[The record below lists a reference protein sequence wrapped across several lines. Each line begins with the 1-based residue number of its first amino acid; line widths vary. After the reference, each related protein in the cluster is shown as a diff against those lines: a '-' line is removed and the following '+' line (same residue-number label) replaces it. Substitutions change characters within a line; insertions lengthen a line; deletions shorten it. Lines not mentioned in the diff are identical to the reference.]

1 MIHMDIDEILN
12 GAKTAFINE
21 NYSSSLDFR
30 PKLLYNNQDTKVIN
44 SIRDELRN
52 CDEFIISSAF
62 ITLGG
67 ITPLLEEFKYLE
79 EHNIKGKIL
88 TTDYLTFT
96 EPKALKKLANFRN
109 LEIKLYS
116 QEKEGFHTKGY
127 IFRKDN
133 VYKGIV
139 GSSNLTMNALTV
151 NKEWNVEFTSLDE
164 GEMLN
169 QIKTEFNELWV
180 EADNLFDVH
189 PNYEKIYHDNK
200 HFVNFRIINEKI
212 KEKNITLTPNYMQE
226 EFLERLRNLIKQGEE
241 KALLVSATGTGKTYA
256 SAFAVNDFK
265 PKRFLFLVHRE
276 QIAKQ
281 SITAYKHVFSDQ
293 DKFGL
298 LSGNSKEYDK
308 PYLFS
313 TIQTMSKDDVYI
325 RYSPDYF
332 DYIIIDE
339 VHKAGASSYLKILDY
354 FKPQFLLGMTASPER
369 TDGFNIYE
377 LFDNNIAHEI
387 RLQEAMEE
395 DLLCPFHYFGI
406 TDVEF
411 EDNVIDDDFNDF
423 NLLASDK
430 RVDYLLEKSEFYG
443 YSGDRRKALVFCSRK
458 KEAEELSKKFNEKG
472 HKALVLT
479 GDDSQNKRL
488 DAIDRLTNDDNP
500 DKIEFIFT
508 VDIFN
513 EGVDIPEINQ
523 VLLVRP
529 TESPII
535 FIQQLGRGL
544 RKYKNK
550 EFVVILDFIG
560 NYKNNFMIPIA
571 LSGDKSYDK
580 DKIRKY
586 LMEGNKIIPG
596 ASSINFDEISKKRI
610 YESINNS
617 SFSKVA
623 LFKEKY
629 NNLKYK
635 LGRIPLLYDFAIN
648 GDFNPEIILNHNKF
662 GTYHDFIEYVEDD
675 YNPILTREET
685 ALLKFIS
692 KKLIKGIRPHELI
705 ILNCLKYNG
714 YFTIQEIEKHL
725 KDNYGLENQLK
736 SIKGAMNIL
745 SMNFYKKETDDTEY
759 QANTVTSF
767 VSKDKNFDFENIFF
781 KFDKKIY
788 NNLENNKE
796 YHFEISERFKKSLGN
811 NTYRKYLNDALNY
824 GLYKYEHI
832 YFDENPF
839 KLYEKYS
846 REDVLRILNWERFMN
861 GQNIGGYKIKYN
873 TCPIFVTY
881 NKKEDISETINY
893 EDQFIN
899 KELFSWMSRNNRR
912 LDSPELKP
920 IINYT
925 NLEIQLFIQKN
936 NDEGIEFYYIG
947 QLTPLKHKQLHRNIN
962 GKDQPIVNFKFKIQK
977 EVKDE
982 IYDYLDGI

>member
-1 MIHMDIDEILN
+1 MNPEDIIN

-21 NYSSSLDFR
+21 QFSSSADFR
-30 PKLLYNNQDTKVIN
+30 PKLLYNNKNNKVIN
-44 SIRDELRN
+44 SIRDEIRD

-62 ITLGG
+62 ITYGG
-67 ITPLLEEFKYLE
+67 IVQLLEEFRHLE
-79 EHNIKGKIL
+79 KNDIKGKIL
-88 TTDYLTFT
+88 TTDYLYFT
-96 EPKALKKLANFRN
+96 EPKALRKLQEFKN

-127 IFRKDN
+127 IFKKDN
-133 VYKGIV
+133 IYRGIV
-139 GSSNLTMNALTV
+139 GSSNLTMNALAV
-151 NKEWNVEFTSLDE
+151 NKEWNVEFTSLEE
-164 GEMLN
+164 GEMLGEL
-169 QIKTEFNELWV
+169 KKEFNELWV
-180 EADNLFDVH
+180 NADNLDDVL
-189 PNYEKIYHDNK
+189 PEYEKIYNDNK
-200 HFVNFRIINEKI
+200 NF
-212 KEKNITLTPNYMQE
+212 KNIRQITNELKEQNIKDLTPNIMQE
-226 EFLERLRNLIKQGEE
+226 DFIKNLRSLIKQGENR
-241 KALLVSATGTGKTYA
+241 AILVSATGTGKTYA
-256 SAFAVNDFK
+256 SAFAVKDFK

-281 SITAYKHVFSDQ
+281 SIDAYKNILKDH

-298 LSGNSKEYDK
+298 LSGNSKDYDK

-313 TIQTMSKDDVYI
+313 TIQMMSKEEVYT
-325 RYSPDYF
+325 RFDKHYF
-332 DYIIIDE
+332 DYIVIDE
-339 VHKAGASSYLKILDY
+339 GHKAGAYSYLKILDY
-354 FKPQFLLGMTASPER
+354 FRPKFLLGMTASPER
-369 TDGFNIYE
+369 TDGFNIYD

-387 RLQEAMEE
+387 RLQEALEE

-411 EDNVIDDDFNDF
+411 DTGEIDDDFSDF
-423 NLLASDK
+423 NLLASAK

-443 YSGDRRKALVFCSRK
+443 YSGDRIKALVFCSRK
-458 KEAEELSKKFNEKG
+458 KEAQMLSEEFSKRG
-472 HKALVLT
+472 HPSIVLT
-479 GDDSQNKRL
+479 GDDSQEKRL
-488 DAIDRLTNDDNP
+488 EAIDRLTNDNNP
-500 DKIEFIFT
+500 DKLEYIFT

-571 LSGDKSYDK
+571 LSGDRSYDK

-586 LMEGNKIIPG
+586 LIEGNKIIPG

-610 YESINNS
+610 YESINNT

-635 LGRIPLLYDFAIN
+635 LGKIPSLYDFAIN

-662 GTYHDFIEYVEDD
+662 DCYHTFLDYVEKD
-675 YNPILTREET
+675 YESTLTEEELAT
-685 ALLKFIS
+685 LRFIS
-692 KKLIKGIRPHELI
+692 KKLIKGIRPHELV
-705 ILNCLKYNG
+705 ILSCLKYNR
-714 YFTIQEIEKHL
+714 YFTVSQVEKYL
-725 KDNYGLENQLK
+725 KEKYGLENQFESVK
-736 SIKGAMNIL
+736 SAINVL
-745 SMNFYKKETDDTEY
+745 SMNFYRKETSDDY
-759 QANTVTSF
+759 QANTIQFVTDEDLNIENMF
-767 VSKDKNFDFENIFF
+767 FDFDKNVYQDL
-781 KFDKKIY
+781 K
-788 NNLENNKE
+788 NNKD
-796 YHFEISERFKKSLGN
+796 YKFEVSGLFKKCLAN
-811 NTYRKYLNDALNY
+811 PTYLNHLDDSLKY
-824 GLYKYEHI
+824 GFYKYDNV
-832 YFDENPF
+832 YDDLNPF

-861 GQNIGGYKIKYN
+861 GQNIGGYKIKYD

-893 EDQFIN
+893 EDHFIDKVTFN
-899 KELFSWMSRNNRR
+899 WMSRNNRKTS
-912 LDSPELKP
+912 SPELEP
-920 IINYT
+920 IINY
-925 NLEIQLFIQKN
+925 NGLDIELFIQKS

-947 QLTPLKHKQLHRNIN
+947 NLTPLNYKQVYREID
-962 GKDQPIVNFKFKIQK
+962 GKQHPIVNFKFKINT

-982 IYDYLDGI
+982 LYSYFVND